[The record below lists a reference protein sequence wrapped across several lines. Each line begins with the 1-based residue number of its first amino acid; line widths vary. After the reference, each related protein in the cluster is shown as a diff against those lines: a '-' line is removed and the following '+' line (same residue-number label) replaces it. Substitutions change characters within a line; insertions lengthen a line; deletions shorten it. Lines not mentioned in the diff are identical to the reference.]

1 LWLLWAG
8 AVGACDLL
16 RIPSLSPPTPSTA
29 ELPILEAALD
39 LIRWYVPLLQRLPRQ
54 HKFGLGDRLVS
65 ALYDLME
72 ALVAARYARAKLPIL
87 EPLGARINLL
97 QLQTRLLHDFHLID
111 LPRYEHASRLI
122 AAIGRQH
129 SGWLSQQRQ
138 AL

>member
-1 LWLLWAG
+1 MG
-8 AVGACDLL
+8 AAGACDFL
-16 RIPSLSPPTPSTA
+16 RILSLSAPTPNSA
-29 ELPILEAALD
+29 ELPILEATLD